1 MNEDKKR
8 LIELDKRLKDMK
20 QKYIENNLPM
30 DLFQASQS
38 DIIYRL
44 NRFKEL
50 NGFDGI
56 SERDMI
62 WLEDVFNAKFFNI
75 GVLRFQIFT
84 MKYELIERSGYDY
97 IELSNEAKERFI
109 EGKTYINVHIAKD
122 TNLDPKLVD
131 ESFEKARTFFKTYYK
146 DLSIDYF
153 ICRTWLIDASLR
165 DILPNDSK
173 IVQFGKRFEPIARGL
188 NSRQPFIRIY
198 GTDDMNEILKLKHT
212 TTLQKEAYKYKDTLG
227 VTFGCIPFNT

>member
-1 MNEDKKR
+1 MSEDKKR

-56 SERDMI
+56 SERDML
-62 WLEDVFNAKFFNI
+62 WLEDVFDAKFFNI

-97 IELSNEAKERFI
+97 IKLSSKAKERFK
-109 EGKTYINVHIAKD
+109 EGNTYINVHIAKD
-122 TNLDPKLVD
+122 TNLDPRLVD
-131 ESFEKARTFFKTYYK
+131 ESFEEARIFFNTYYK

-188 NSRQPFIRIY
+188 NSRQPFTRIY
-198 GTDDMNEILKLKHT
+198 GTYDMNEILKLKHT
-212 TTLQKEAYKYKDTLG
+212 TTLQKEAYKHKDTLG
-227 VTFGCIPFNT
+227 VTFGCIPFNI